1 MNIVTPIRMAVRNL
15 VRNRKRALMALFT
28 IAVGVVCLVLA
39 EGFVRWILWAMQ
51 EVAIQS
57 QFAHVQVV
65 RPGYFKAGAADPYR
79 FILPA
84 NHAAQKMIEAEP
96 GVRLVAPRLK
106 LTGLISH
113 GETSV
118 SFVADGVDPAKEA
131 QLSRAL
137 RIKAGRDLTAA
148 SDREAILGHGLARNL
163 GVGPGDTVALVT
175 STESGG
181 INAVEVKVAGLF
193 ITPSQAYDDVAL
205 RLPIGAARA
214 LMATQGAHMWLV
226 LLDDTDTTDQ
236 HLERLRTRHPAAKSR
251 LEFTPWYDH
260 ADFYNKTVQLFSSQM
275 NVLRLIIGFIIVLS
289 ISNMLIMNVLER
301 TGEIGTLLA
310 VGFRRKKILRL
321 FAIEGGLLGLAGG
334 LIGVV
339 AGYGLAELISAVGI
353 PMPPPPGMEE
363 GFTAEIRVTWV
374 VLASA
379 FVLAF
384 ATTALAGLYPAWKA
398 SRLQIVEALR
408 QNV

>member
-1 MNIVTPIRMAVRNL
+1 MAVRNL

-28 IAVGVVCLVLA
+28 IVVGVICLVLA

-65 RPGYFKAGAADPYR
+65 HPGYFKAGAADPYR

-84 NHAAQKMIEAEP
+84 NHPVQSMIEADP

-113 GETSV
+113 GETSI
-118 SFVADGVDPAKEA
+118 SFVADGVDPVREA

-137 RIKAGRDLTAA
+137 RIKEGRDLTAA

-193 ITPSQAYDDVAL
+193 ITPSQAYDDAAL

-226 LLDDTDTTDQ
+226 LLDETDTTDQ
-236 HLERLRTRHPAAKSR
+236 HLERLRTRHPTATSK
-251 LEFTPWYDH
+251 LEFTPWYAH

-275 NVLRLIIGFIIVLS
+275 NVLRLIIGSIIVLS

-301 TGEIGTLLA
+301 TGEVGTLLA
-310 VGFRRKKILRL
+310 VGFRRRKILRL

-339 AGYGLAELISAVGI
+339 AGYGLSEMISAIGI

-363 GFTAEIRVTWV
+363 GFTAEIRVTWE

-398 SRLQIVEALR
+398 SRLQIVDALR

>member
-1 MNIVTPIRMAVRNL
+1 MAVRNL

-28 IAVGVVCLVLA
+28 IVVGVICLVLA
-39 EGFVRWILWAMQ
+39 EGFVHWILWAMQ

-84 NHAAQKMIEAEP
+84 NHPAQKMIEADP

-113 GETSV
+113 GETSI

-137 RIKAGRDLTAA
+137 RIKEGRDLTAA
-148 SDREAILGHGLARNL
+148 SGREAILGHGLARNL

-193 ITPSQAYDDVAL
+193 ITPSQAYDDAAL

-214 LMATQGAHMWLV
+214 LMKTQGAHMWLV

-236 HLERLRTRHPAAKSR
+236 HLERLRTRHPAATSK
-251 LEFTPWYDH
+251 LEFTPWYVH
-260 ADFYNKTVQLFSSQM
+260 ADFYNKTAQLFSSQM

-301 TGEIGTLLA
+301 TGEVGTLLA
-310 VGFRRKKILRL
+310 VGFRRRKILRL

-339 AGYGLAELISAVGI
+339 AGYGLSEMISAIGI

-363 GFTAEIRVTWV
+363 GFTAEIRVTWE